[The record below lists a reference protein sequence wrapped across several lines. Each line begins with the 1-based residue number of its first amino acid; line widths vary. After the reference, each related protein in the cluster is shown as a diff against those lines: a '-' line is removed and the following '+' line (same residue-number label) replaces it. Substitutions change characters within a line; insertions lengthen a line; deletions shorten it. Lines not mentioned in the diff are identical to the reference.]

1 MTLLMLIVTV
11 LRGSP
16 TSAWMTEATST
27 APLSCIMTLGCTVA
41 RFGLL
46 LRESGGKAPQTTSP
60 WLSTGFGVTLALG
73 GAALMIRATL
83 RYSTTIDASD
93 RTLYRPSPGLSC
105 FSPAVPFLWLHV

>member
-1 MTLLMLIVTV
+1 MPQSLMQAARYSLVILLLIMVTV

-16 TSAWMTEATST
+16 TSARMTEAIST
-27 APLSCIMTLGCTVA
+27 APLSCIITLGCVGA

-46 LRESGGKAPQTTSP
+46 LRASGGKAPQTTPP
-60 WLSTGFGVTLALG
+60 WFSTGFGVTLALG

-93 RTLYRPSPGLSC
+93 RTLSPGR
-105 FSPAVPFLWLHV
+105 PRA